1 MSEAPESVENEE
13 LQELEDSDESRV
25 HTEVWRETK
34 SKIVKIK
41 TLPFKDILVNI
52 DDDPV
57 TENDSLNMGLLHRLL
72 GTSKMDEYVTCH

>member
-34 SKIVKIK
+34 SNIVKIK

-57 TENDSLNMGLLHRLL
+57 TDSLNMGFLHRLL
-72 GTSKMDEYVTCH
+72 GTSKMDKCVICR

>member
-34 SKIVKIK
+34 SNIVKIK
-41 TLPFKDILVNI
+41 KLLFKDILVNI

-57 TENDSLNMGLLHRLL
+57 TDSLNMGLLHRLL

>member
-34 SKIVKIK
+34 SNIVKIK
-41 TLPFKDILVNI
+41 TFPFKDILVNI

-57 TENDSLNMGLLHRLL
+57 TDSLNMGFLHRLL
-72 GTSKMDEYVTCH
+72 GTSKMDECVTCH